1 MQLRERPLGST
12 QDYPASLHPLLQQL
26 YARRGVPPHEL
37 SLDLNTLLPPQGL
50 LGIERAAELLHQAI
64 VRRQR
69 IVIAADYD
77 ADGATACALSVL
89 GLQAL
94 GAAPVGH
101 VVPDRFRMGYGLS
114 PALVD
119 LACERGAEVLVTVDN
134 GIASLEG
141 VAHAKARGLTVIVTD
156 HHLPG
161 ARLPVAD
168 ALVNPNQPDCS
179 FASKCIAGVGVMF
192 YVLLALRARLRAH
205 GAFAQAHEPNL
216 ADWLDLVALGTVAD
230 VVRLD
235 HNNRVLV
242 EQGLRRIR
250 AGRARPGLLALLHA
264 AGRNPAS
271 LNAADL
277 GFVLGPR
284 LNAAGRLDDMGI
296 GIECLLAPDI
306 EAARPLAATLDR
318 LNRERRQL
326 TGQMSAEALDIATDH
341 TTVGLCVFDDG
352 WHEGVVGLIAARLK
366 EARHR
371 PAIACAPA
379 QEDGVIKG
387 SARSIPG
394 LHIRDAIA
402 AVDAAH
408 PGLLLRFGG
417 HAMAAGLT
425 LRRDDFA
432 RFAAAFDAACR
443 QLIAPEALDPAIE
456 TDGALLPAWCDLD
469 TVRLLE
475 QAGPWG
481 QGFPPPLFVAE
492 MRIGSVRA
500 MGSDQQHLRYLLQ
513 ADDGRKLEA
522 VHFGG
527 AAQALTA
534 GTLARLLVVPE
545 VNHFNGQTRLQLR
558 VQHIEAV

>member
-1 MQLRERPLGST
+1 MQLRERPRGST
-12 QDYPASLHPLLQQL
+12 EGYPASLHPVLQEL
-26 YARRGVPPHEL
+26 YARRGVPAHEL
-37 SLDLNTLLPPQGL
+37 TLDLNTLLPPQGL
-50 LGIERAAELLHQAI
+50 LGIDAAVAVLESAI
-64 VRRQR
+64 QRQQR
-69 IVIAADYD
+69 IVVAADYD
-77 ADGATACALSVL
+77 ADGATACTLAVL

-94 GAAPVGH
+94 GAVPVGH

-119 LACERGAEVLVTVDN
+119 LACEQGAEVLLTVDN
-134 GIASLEG
+134 GIASLDG
-141 VAHAKARGLTVIVTD
+141 VTHAKARGLKVIVTD

-161 ARLPVAD
+161 ETLPAAD
-168 ALVNPNQPDCS
+168 ALVNPNQPGCG

-192 YVLLALRARLRAH
+192 YVLLALRARLRAR
-205 GAFAQAHEPNL
+205 GAFVHASEPNL

-250 AGRARPGLLALLHA
+250 AGRARPGLLALLEA
-264 AGRNPAS
+264 AGRTPAS
-271 LNAADL
+271 INATDL

-296 GIECLLAPDI
+296 GIQCLLAPSL
-306 EAARPLAATLDR
+306 AVARPLAATLDR
-318 LNRERRQL
+318 LNRERRAL
-326 TGQMSAEALDIATDH
+326 TGQMSAEALDVVADPA
-341 TTVGLCVFDDG
+341 TVGLCVFDAG

-366 EARHR
+366 EAWHR
-371 PAIACAPA
+371 PTIACAPA
-379 QEDGVIKG
+379 QESGVIKG

-432 RFAAAFDAACR
+432 RFAGAFDVACR
-443 QLIAPEALDPAIE
+443 QLIAPGALDPVIE
-456 TDGALLPAWCDLD
+456 TDGMLPAEFGALE
-469 TVRLLE
+469 TVHLLE

-481 QGFPPPLFVAE
+481 QGFPPPLFVVE
-492 MRIGSVRA
+492 MQVGMARA
-500 MGSDQQHLRYLLQ
+500 MGSEQQHMRYQLLD
-513 ADDGRKLEA
+513 DDGRKLEA

-527 AAQALTA
+527 AEQALAA
-534 GTLARLLVVPE
+534 GRRARLLVVPE
-545 VNHFNGQTRLQLR
+545 VNHFNGQTRLQ
-558 VQHIEAV
+558 HIEAI